1 MAVPGNYE
9 TGMRVVYD
17 EKSKTVAIV
26 FRCRRHELE
35 GPFGTASEG
44 TKAGEDYCRR
54 HGWDCSSP
62 DPHAGRSIL
71 RRGRLR

>member
-1 MAVPGNYE
+1 MAMKNYE

-26 FRCRRHELE
+26 FRGRRHELE
-35 GPFGTASEG
+35 GPFATASEG

-54 HGWDCSSP
+54 LGWDCSSP

-71 RRGRLR
+71 RRSRR

>member
-1 MAVPGNYE
+1 MAAPENYE

-26 FRCRRHELE
+26 FRGRRHELK
-35 GPFGTASEG
+35 GPFSTASEG
-44 TKAGEDYCRR
+44 NKAGEDYCRR
-54 HGWDCSSP
+54 LGWDCFSP

-71 RRGRLR
+71 RPRRPR

>member
-17 EKSKTVAIV
+17 EKSKTGAIV

-35 GPFGTASEG
+35 GPFATASEG
-44 TKAGEDYCRR
+44 VKAGEDYC
-54 HGWDCSSP
+54 
-62 DPHAGRSIL
+62 
-71 RRGRLR
+71 